1 MKSVFKPLL
10 IAGLLA
16 TAGFTAFSQPMGMGG
31 GDCTGMAGSGG
42 PMMGGMRHERMG
54 QMDPARMQA
63 WMDKRHA
70 ALKAQLK
77 LTAAQESAWTT
88 FTAAMK
94 PPADMMAKRAEY
106 AEMVKLPTPERI
118 DKMKALRT
126 QHMADMT
133 AAMDKRGEAAKA
145 FYATLTPEQQK
156 LFDAHAMGPQNAR
169 GRMGGPRDGKGP
181 MQSKP

>member
-1 MKSVFKPLL
+1 MKSIFKPLL

-31 GDCTGMAGSGG
+31 GDCNGRAGEGG

-54 QMDPARMQA
+54 KMDGTRMQA
-63 WMDKRHA
+63 MMDKRQA

-77 LTAAQESAWTT
+77 LTPAQEGAWTT

-94 PPADMMAKRAEY
+94 PPADMLAKRPDPV
-106 AEMVKLPTPERI
+106 EMAKLPTPERI
-118 DKMKALRT
+118 DKMKSLRA

-133 AAMDKRGEAAKA
+133 AAMDKRGEATKA

-156 LFDAHAMGPQNAR
+156 VFDANAMHAQNPR

-181 MQSKP
+181 APTK